1 MSDLTS
7 RIRNQRIA
15 TFQSSLRNDLNNSQK
30 RAIIAA
36 LFVMIGSKESTSEKE
51 IDFIELIASLLDI
64 DMTSSYFT
72 TMIEEEE
79 ITKALNTLDR
89 AKKEWLLTAFHTLTM
104 VDGKIEEIES
114 IFLIGFASDMG
125 ISRSELNTLIRNI
138 ENRI

>member
-89 AKKEWLLTAFHTLTM
+89 AKKEWLLTALHTLTM